1 MKKIISYFLFLTIS
15 LNSFAG
21 HYVSNE
27 VADTTKPLTRPL
39 QQTKDSNVL
48 VVIDGKIAGT
58 IKELKSID
66 DLVKPDSIRSVNV
79 LKGKEAIDKYGE
91 KGKEGV
97 VEIYTKATTVKEV
110 RITDIKQSEAPDDA
124 DDSNKIFDRVEIEA
138 SFPGGDQVWRRYLE
152 RTLNG
157 STPVDHGAPHG
168 TYTVVVQF
176 VVDKEGNISNVTALT
191 NHGYGM
197 EQEVVRV
204 ITKGPKWNPAIQD
217 GRQVKASR
225 RQPVT
230 FVVMKEDEPEKKK
243 KKNRD

>member
-1 MKKIISYFLFLTIS
+1 MKKIIGCFLFLAIS

-21 HYVSNE
+21 HYVSTE
-27 VADTTKPLTRPL
+27 KADTTKPLTRPL

-48 VVIDGKIAGT
+48 VVVDGKIAGT
-58 IKELKSID
+58 IKEIKSID
-66 DLVKPDSIRSVNV
+66 DLVKSDSIRSVNV

-97 VEIYTKATTVKEV
+97 VEIYTKATTIEEAK
-110 RITDIKQSEAPDDA
+110 ITDIKQSEVSDDA
-124 DDSNKIFDRVEIEA
+124 NDSNKIFDRVEIEA

-157 STPVDHGAPHG
+157 STPVDHGAPAG
-168 TYTVVVQF
+168 TYTIVVQF
-176 VVDKEGNISNVTALT
+176 IVDKEGNISNVTALT
-191 NHGYGM
+191 KHGYGM
-197 EQEVVRV
+197 ENEVIKV
-204 ITKGPKWNPAIQD
+204 ITKGPKWVPAIQN
-217 GRQVKASR
+217 GRAVKAYR